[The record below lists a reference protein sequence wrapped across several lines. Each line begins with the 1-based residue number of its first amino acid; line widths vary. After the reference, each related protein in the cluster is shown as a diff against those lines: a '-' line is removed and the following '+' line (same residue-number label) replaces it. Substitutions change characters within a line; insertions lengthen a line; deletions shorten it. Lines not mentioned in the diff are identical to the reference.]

1 MYAIFILGKFLMMN
15 RIEISFI
22 LCGIGFFGSILVGI
36 ISSIFHKMKNMNSF
50 KIIENTD
57 QIIIKNNPHTTIFN
71 SVESFLRISSFT
83 FLIASNNYNFY
94 LELFCIYFIALLLT
108 IRSYSKK
115 MKYQVF
121 VEGKSNSIRIKSNE
135 YKLQDYTIEI
145 SDNKRW
151 FWFLE
156 LEGSDSFGL
165 YLKSKSKQFIL
176 IYGDSIHKEIE
187 LLKSLILEK
196 TKKIS

>member
-1 MYAIFILGKFLMMN
+1 MN
-15 RIEISFI
+15 RVEISFI

-50 KIIENTD
+50 MIIETTE
-57 QIIIKNNPHTTIFN
+57 QIILKNNPHTTIFN
-71 SVESFLRISSFT
+71 SVAHFLRISSFT

-94 LELFCIYFIALLLT
+94 LELFCVYFIALLLT
-108 IRSYSKK
+108 IRSYSHK
-115 MKYQVF
+115 MKYQVY
-121 VEGKSNSIRIKSNE
+121 VEKKSNVLRLKSNE
-135 YKLQDYTIEI
+135 YNLQDYTIEI

-156 LEGSDSFGL
+156 LEGNDSFGL
-165 YLKSKSKQFIL
+165 YLKSKNNKFIL
-176 IYGDSIHKEIE
+176 IYGDSIYKEIE

>member
-1 MYAIFILGKFLMMN
+1 MID

-22 LCGIGFFGSILVGI
+22 LSGIGFFGSILVGI
-36 ISSIFHKMKNMNSF
+36 FSSIFHKMKNLNSF
-50 KIIENTD
+50 SIFENTE
-57 QIIIKNNPHTTIFN
+57 QIIIKNNPLTTIFN
-71 SVESFLRISSFT
+71 SVALFLRISTFT
-83 FLIASNNYNFY
+83 FLIASNHYNFY
-94 LELFCIYFIALLLT
+94 LELISIYLFALLLT
-108 IRSYSKK
+108 IRSYRNK
-115 MKYQVF
+115 MKFQVF
-121 VEGKSNSIRIKSNE
+121 VEGKLNIIRIKSNE

-165 YLKSKSKQFIL
+165 YLKSKNNQFIL
-176 IYGDSIHKEIE
+176 IYGDSMYKEIE

-196 TKKIS
+196 IKKIS

>member
-1 MYAIFILGKFLMMN
+1 
-15 RIEISFI
+15 
-22 LCGIGFFGSILVGI
+22 
-36 ISSIFHKMKNMNSF
+36 
-50 KIIENTD
+50 
-57 QIIIKNNPHTTIFN
+57 
-71 SVESFLRISSFT
+71 
-83 FLIASNNYNFY
+83 
-94 LELFCIYFIALLLT
+94 
-108 IRSYSKK
+108 

-165 YLKSKSKQFIL
+165 SDAAMSPLNSCIAL
-176 IYGDSIHKEIE
+176 
-187 LLKSLILEK
+187 
-196 TKKIS
+196 

>member
-1 MYAIFILGKFLMMN
+1 MID

-22 LCGIGFFGSILVGI
+22 LSGIGFFGSILVGI
-36 ISSIFHKMKNMNSF
+36 FSSIFHKMKNLNSF
-50 KIIENTD
+50 SIFENTE
-57 QIIIKNNPHTTIFN
+57 QIIIKNNPLTTIFN
-71 SVESFLRISSFT
+71 SVELFLRISTFT
-83 FLIASNNYNFY
+83 FLIASNHYNFY
-94 LELFCIYFIALLLT
+94 LELISIYLFALLLT
-108 IRSYSKK
+108 IRSYRNK
-115 MKYQVF
+115 MKFQVF
-121 VEGKSNSIRIKSNE
+121 VEGKLNIIRIKSNE

-165 YLKSKSKQFIL
+165 YLKSKNNQFIL
-176 IYGDSIHKEIE
+176 IYGDSMYKEIE

-196 TKKIS
+196 IKKIIIKKIIEN